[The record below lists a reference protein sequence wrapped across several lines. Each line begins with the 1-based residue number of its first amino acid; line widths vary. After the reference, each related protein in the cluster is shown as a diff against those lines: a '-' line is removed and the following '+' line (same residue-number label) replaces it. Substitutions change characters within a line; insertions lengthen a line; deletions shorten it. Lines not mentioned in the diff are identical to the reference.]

1 MEGARADGLEIFIEI
16 QALYPDF
23 LAADRS
29 NGCPGINAAPA
40 PGKNAF
46 PVGLPQKN
54 GLFSIVEMPWNGTFH
69 QIFMLPWIKVVV
81 GRIQETHIYI

>member
-46 PVGLPQKN
+46 PVGLPQKMAR
-54 GLFSIVEMPWNGTFH
+54 FP
-69 QIFMLPWIKVVV
+69 
-81 GRIQETHIYI
+81 